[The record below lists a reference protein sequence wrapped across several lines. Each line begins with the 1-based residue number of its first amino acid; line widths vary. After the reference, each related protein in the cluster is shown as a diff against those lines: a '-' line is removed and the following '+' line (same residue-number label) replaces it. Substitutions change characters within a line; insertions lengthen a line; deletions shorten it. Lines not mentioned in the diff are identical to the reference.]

1 MNLRLPTV
9 PTALHRDT
17 TASRLGLLRRA
28 QLETVLRGVAGEKRI
43 ALYVLVGSRQDPAPR
58 LASAQA
64 LATRQGWTVSDRT
77 FDATGPTDPATRP
90 QLARLLAAARRRE
103 IHGILAASRIDISDN
118 DREYE
123 AMLEHIRTLGAGLA
137 LAREENVL

>member
-1 MNLRLPTV
+1 MTTV
-9 PTALHRDT
+9 TTALDRGAA
-17 TASRLGLLRRA
+17 ASRLGLLRRA
-28 QLETVLRGVAGEKRI
+28 QLETVLRRESGEKRI

-58 LASAQA
+58 LAAAQA
-64 LATRQGWTVSDRT
+64 LATRLGWTVADRT
-77 FDATGPTDPATRP
+77 FDVTGPTDPATRP

-103 IHGILAASRIDISDN
+103 IHGILAASRVDISD
-118 DREYE
+118 DDKEYE